1 MITEKDDDE
10 EILILASEAGEED
23 DNEIDNED
31 EEIITDP
38 KERKK
43 LLKKIKKS
51 KREEKEKN
59 KTTLQVVAEYL
70 RVIAIAALVA
80 FLICRFVI
88 INAVV
93 PTVSMDPTI
102 KAGDR
107 LIGVRLPY
115 YFSDPKRGDIV
126 IFETPDPAHKGD
138 LYIKRVI
145 GLPGETVVIVEGKV
159 SIVDKDGNVKELE
172 ESYLP
177 DSAKPTNP
185 NSSINNLSITLGDD
199 EYFMMGDNRNNSS
212 DSRIWGP
219 VKRKAIKAKAW
230 LRYYKG
236 FKFY

>member
-10 EILILASEAGEED
+10 EILILASECNDDYDDED
-23 DNEIDNED
+23 D
-31 EEIITDP
+31 EIITDP

-43 LLKKIKKS
+43 LLKKIKKA

-59 KTTLQVVAEYL
+59 KTGLQIFAEYL

-80 FLICRFVI
+80 FLVCKFVI
-88 INAVV
+88 INAKV
-93 PTVSMDPTI
+93 PSESMEPTI
-102 KAGDR
+102 MTGDR
-107 LIGVRLPY
+107 LIGLRMPY

-126 IFETPDPAHKGD
+126 IFETPDPANKGD

-159 SIVDKDGNVKELE
+159 RIVDKEGNITELE
-172 ESYLP
+172 ENYLP
-177 DSAKPTNP
+177 SNYKPYNP
-185 NSSINNLSITLGDD
+185 NSSINNQSVTLGDD
-199 EYFMMGDNRNNSS
+199 EYFMMGDNRNHSS
-212 DSRIWGP
+212 DSRAWGP

>member
-1 MITEKDDDE
+1 MMITEKDDDE
-10 EILILASEAGEED
+10 EILILASESVNDYED
-23 DNEIDNED
+23 ED
-31 EEIITDP
+31 EEEVIMDP

-51 KREEKEKN
+51 KRDEEDKK

-80 FLICRFVI
+80 FLICKFVI

-93 PTVSMDPTI
+93 PTVSMEPTI

-107 LIGVRLPY
+107 LIGMRIPY

-126 IFETPDPAHKGD
+126 IFETPDPANKGD

-159 SIVDKDGNVKELE
+159 RIVDKDGNVTELE
-172 ESYLP
+172 ESYL
-177 DSAKPTNP
+177 SENAKPNNP
-185 NSSINNLSITLGDD
+185 DSSINNQSVTLGDD
-199 EYFMMGDNRNNSS
+199 EYFMMGDNRNYSS
-212 DSRIWGP
+212 DSRSWGP

-230 LRYYKG
+230 MRYYKG

>member
-10 EILILASEAGEED
+10 EILILASESVNDYKDED
-23 DNEIDNED
+23 DED
-31 EEIITDP
+31 EEVIMDP

-51 KREEKEKN
+51 KRDEEDKK

-80 FLICRFVI
+80 FLICKFVI

-93 PTVSMDPTI
+93 PTVSMEPTI

-107 LIGVRLPY
+107 LIGMRIPY

-126 IFETPDPAHKGD
+126 IFETPDPANKGD

-159 SIVDKDGNVKELE
+159 RIVDKDGNVTDLE
-172 ESYLP
+172 ENYL
-177 DSAKPTNP
+177 SENAKPNNP
-185 NSSINNLSITLGDD
+185 DSSINNLSVTLGDD

-212 DSRIWGP
+212 DSRVWGP

-230 LRYYKG
+230 MRYYKG

>member
-10 EILILASEAGEED
+10 EILILASESVNDYEDED
-23 DNEIDNED
+23 DED
-31 EEIITDP
+31 EEVIMDP

-51 KREEKEKN
+51 KRDEEDKK

-80 FLICRFVI
+80 FLICKFVI

-93 PTVSMDPTI
+93 PTVSMEPTI

-107 LIGVRLPY
+107 LIGMRIPY

-126 IFETPDPAHKGD
+126 IFETPDPANKGD

-159 SIVDKDGNVKELE
+159 RIVDKDGNVTDLE
-172 ESYLP
+172 ENYL
-177 DSAKPTNP
+177 SENAKPNNP
-185 NSSINNLSITLGDD
+185 DSSINNLSVTLGDD

-212 DSRIWGP
+212 DSRVWGP

-230 LRYYKG
+230 MRYYKG